1 MAASTADL
9 LSELDQ
15 IMDVLPDYLTR
26 GQLYGSIPSTGGGRL
41 SIPVSIGE
49 AMDRFDAL
57 KKADD
62 LTPEQKAHLAGLEG
76 RLHALEQ
83 IYPDDYKK
91 KLAAEQRS
99 RAYVARANAE
109 DQGER

>member
-1 MAASTADL
+1 MANTADM

-26 GQLYGSIPSTGGGRL
+26 GQLYGSIPAKGSGRL
-41 SIPVSIGE
+41 SIPVSIG
-49 AMDRFDAL
+49 AALDRFDAL

-62 LTPEQKAHLAGLEG
+62 LTPDQKAHLAGLQG
-76 RLHALEQ
+76 RLQALEH
-83 IYPDDYKK
+83 IYPEEYKK

-99 RAYVARANAE
+99 RAYVAKAASE
-109 DQGER
+109 DKGEG